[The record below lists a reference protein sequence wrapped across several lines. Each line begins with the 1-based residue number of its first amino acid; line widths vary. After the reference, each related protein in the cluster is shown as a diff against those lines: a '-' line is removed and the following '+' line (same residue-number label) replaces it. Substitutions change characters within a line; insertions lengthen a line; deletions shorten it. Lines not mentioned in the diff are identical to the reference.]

1 MQTASSLTFSS
12 YLVRGRRER
21 RRAAARDEKK
31 KSISSRAFS
40 HSRGHFRDSR
50 VSFNGLRKR
59 EFARSLQFMP
69 DVKHFSTGVID
80 FVMFRLRELWRE
92 TLLFLNV
99 I

>member
-31 KSISSRAFS
+31 KHLLSRLQSRAWSFS
-40 HSRGHFRDSR
+40 CLARFAQRTK
-50 VSFNGLRKR
+50 KR
-59 EFARSLQFMP
+59 EIARSLRFMP

-80 FVMFRLRELWRE
+80 FVMFRLKDFWRE
-92 TLLFLNV
+92 TLLF
-99 I
+99 

>member
-31 KSISSRAFS
+31 KHLLSRLQSRAWSLSCLARFAQ
-40 HSRGHFRDSR
+40 RTK
-50 VSFNGLRKR
+50 KR
-59 EFARSLQFMP
+59 EIARSLRFMP
-69 DVKHFSTGVID
+69 DVKHFSTGVKD
-80 FVMFRLRELWRE
+80 FVMFRPRDFWWE

>member
-31 KSISSRAFS
+31 SISSPAFS
-40 HSRGHFRDSR
+40 HARGHFRDSR
-50 VSFNGLRKR
+50 VLLNGLRKR
-59 EFARSLQFMP
+59 EIARSLQFIS
-69 DVKHFSTGVID
+69 DVKNFSTGVID
-80 FVMFRLRELWRE
+80 FVMFRLRDFWRE

>member
-31 KSISSRAFS
+31 KHLLSRLQYA
-40 HSRGHFRDSR
+40 RGHFRVSR
-50 VSFNGLRKR
+50 VSLNGLRKR
-59 EFARSLQFMP
+59 EIARSLRFKP
-69 DVKHFSTGVID
+69 DVKHFSTGVKD
-80 FVMFRLRELWRE
+80 FKMFRLRDVWRE